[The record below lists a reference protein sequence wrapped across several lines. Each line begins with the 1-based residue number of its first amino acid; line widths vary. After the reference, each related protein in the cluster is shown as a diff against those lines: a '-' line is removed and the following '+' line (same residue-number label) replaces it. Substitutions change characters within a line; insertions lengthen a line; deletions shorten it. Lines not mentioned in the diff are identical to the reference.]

1 MKFQFVANREQDEAI
16 RIVEDGPYKDLV
28 LKHGPVKFEPI
39 PNSDECGLKF
49 EYILIDNPNDVE
61 DNTPELVEFLGDVLV
76 ELIDHSIETD
86 NLIFDND
93 RLASREDDD
102 GDTRES
108 NSTESDSE

>member
-1 MKFQFVANREQDEAI
+1 MLFS
-16 RIVEDGPYKDLV
+16 RIFKGIKL
-28 LKHGPVKFEPI
+28 FEPI

-102 GDTRES
+102 GDARES
-108 NSTESDSE
+108 NSTKSDSE